1 MATAAGKPKNS
12 AMNNRANNV
21 VWGGAF
27 GGTGILIVSVAK
39 NTMLPKTSVIPDH
52 TRVEVRAQSR

>member
-1 MATAAGKPKNS
+1 
-12 AMNNRANNV
+12 
-21 VWGGAF
+21 
-27 GGTGILIVSVAK
+27 LIVSVAK